1 MTLGAVPSAM
11 SDEPNGGRDDPM
23 EALVGIVAVAT
34 LPLAALAAIFVGGD
48 AAAVVAIVGWFFLV
62 PVLGILS
69 EYVDLREYVGERRER
84 DRTTAA
90 TRGDERNDEDD
101 ALQRLRERYA
111 AGEIGDAEFERRLE
125 RLLETEGVEV
135 PEGADSTGS
144 AGAGVDLSA
153 DRERERERERE

>member
-1 MTLGAVPSAM
+1 M
-11 SDEPNGGRDDPM
+11 SDGTDDATDDPM

-34 LPLAALAAIFVGGD
+34 LPLAALAAIFIGGN
-48 AAAVVAIVGWFFLV
+48 APAVVAIVGWFFLV

-69 EYVDLREYVGERRER
+69 DHVDLREYLGERGDR
-84 DRTTAA
+84 DRTAGGA
-90 TRGDERNDEDD
+90 RGEREEADD

-111 AGEIGDAEFERRLE
+111 AGEIDDVEFERRLE

-135 PEGADSTGS
+135 PEGADLTDS

-153 DRERERERERE
+153 KREREPERERERE

>member
-1 MTLGAVPSAM
+1 M
-11 SDEPNGGRDDPM
+11 SDERSDEDDPM
-23 EALVGIVAVAT
+23 EALVGVVAVAT
-34 LPLAALAAIFVGGD
+34 LPLAALAAIFVGGE

-69 EYVDLREYVGERRER
+69 DHVDLRERLGDRRER
-84 DRTTAA
+84 DRPSGA
-90 TRGDERNDEDD
+90 TRGDERDDEDD

-111 AGEIGDAEFERRLE
+111 AGEIDDVEFERRLE

-135 PEGADSTGS
+135 PDGADLTDS

-153 DRERERERERE
+153 DADRERERERE

>member
-1 MTLGAVPSAM
+1 M
-11 SDEPNGGRDDPM
+11 SEETDDPM

-34 LPLAALAAIFVGGD
+34 LPLAALAAIFVGGE

-69 EYVDLREYVGERRER
+69 EHVDLREWLGDRRER
-84 DRTTAA
+84 DRTVGA
-90 TRGDERNDEDD
+90 TRGDERDDEDD

-111 AGEIGDAEFERRLE
+111 AGEIDEVEFERRLE
-125 RLLETEGVEV
+125 RLLETEGVAV
-135 PEGADSTGS
+135 PDHVDLTDS

-153 DRERERERERE
+153 EPEREREREEESE